1 MVLVLILQVPP
12 LILGVLWVLEIQVV
26 PGLRS
31 LLLWY
36 PARRDLLSP
45 LSGHLNH
52 GIALKVTKTKTINLY
67 SLSHAKVQTR
77 NVNVFLSS
85 IDILPTFDSV

>member
-12 LILGVLWVLEIQVV
+12 LIRGVPWVLEIQVV

-36 PARRDLLSP
+36 PARRDLLSR
-45 LSGHLNH
+45 LSGLLNH
-52 GIALKVTKTKTINLY
+52 VIALKVTKTKTINLY
-67 SLSHAKVQTR
+67 SLSYAKVQTR
-77 NVNVFLSS
+77 NVNAFLSS